1 MKVWIDIL
9 TPKQALFFKELSSRL
24 EEEGHEVLRTTRRYR
39 EVNQLL
45 EAKGLSAKVVGEHGG
60 PSPYGKLTASVERM
74 AKLAPLIKDWGPD
87 AAVSFSS
94 VEASRVA
101 FGLRIPHYCVSDS
114 PHAEAASRLS
124 IPLSKKLFSPFA
136 VPKRAWLK
144 YGVSLKDIIVY
155 RALDPAAWLRKLKP
169 DGGVLSKLG
178 LSGNEPIVTV
188 RPEEAFAAYLSPE
201 TLRRSVA
208 VEAARLLE
216 GWADARIVVLPRYE
230 EQVSF
235 LKKEFSRSEKV
246 KVPETVIDGPS
257 LLAFSSVLIGAGGT
271 VTAEAAL
278 LGTPAISCFPST
290 PTYVEKFLLRKGLI
304 KRSTSPKEAA
314 ETALNYLENRKA
326 KEKAVRKAKKLLS
339 RMEDP
344 IEVIVKECFLS
355 P

>member
-24 EEEGHEVLRTTRRYR
+24 EEEGHEVLMTTRKYR

-74 AKLAPLIKDWGPD
+74 AKLAPLIKDWAPD
-87 AAVSFSS
+87 AAISFSS

-136 VPKRAWLK
+136 IPKRAWLK
-144 YGVSLKDIIVY
+144 YGISPRNIVAY
-155 RALDPAAWLRKLKP
+155 RALDPAAWLKNFKP

-178 LSGNEPIVTV
+178 LSGKKPIVTV

-216 GWADARIVVLPRYE
+216 GWANAQIVVLPRYE
-230 EQVSF
+230 EQVSL
-235 LKKEFSRSEKV
+235 LKDEFSGSEKV
-246 KVPETVIDGPS
+246 KVAEAVIDGPS
-257 LLAFSSVLIGAGGT
+257 LLAYSSAFVGAGGT
-271 VTAEAAL
+271 MTAEAAL

-304 KRSTSPKEAA
+304 KRSTSPRKVA
-314 ETALNYLENRKA
+314 ETALSYLEEREAREKAARKA
-326 KEKAVRKAKKLLS
+326 RRLLS
-339 RMEDP
+339 SMEDP
-344 IEVIVKECFLS
+344 IKVIMKEAFPPS
-355 P
+355 